1 MPEARHNR
9 LPETLSKGRPALP
22 CKAQASLRFGGRF
35 GGGRSEHAEYLTP
48 AHLGRLV
55 PDVAR
60 REVYLCGPPDL
71 VEGVKR
77 SLQILGVPR
86 RRTHSESFEL

>member
-1 MPEARHNR
+1 MTLLYRASDPEELVFRSELDEIAAQRQAKVYY
-9 LPETLSKGRPALP
+9 LVGR
-22 CKAQASLRFGGRF
+22 
-35 GGGRSEHAEYLTP
+35 RSEHAEYLTP

-71 VEGVKR
+71 VEAVKR